1 MLYSPVRRFRA
12 LFAIVVVVGCCI
24 PAGALAQGIYI
35 PSAGPVSRSM
45 GGATTAV
52 PLEGIGALYWN
63 PAVISGLPSS
73 ELGFG
78 ADLLSAVMQLS
89 SSSGPSAGATQ
100 GTPGWTL
107 IPNIGWI
114 HRGADSKLAFGLGIH
129 SVAGFKTNYPSSFTN
144 PILTPQP
151 NGVGRLYS
159 EAQFAQISPAVSYQ
173 LTDRLAVAVGPMV
186 TLGAVVADPLLF
198 IAPNPNG
205 YPTGRG
211 TQLRFGG
218 GAQGGLFYQGDGD
231 WDFGASIKSP
241 QWLPKFQYTTED
253 AAGGPRYGEVG
264 VDLPMILS
272 VGAAYRGFENVIW
285 SLDYRYF
292 DFRHA
297 EGLGD
302 GGFTSDGALK
312 GLGWRSVNGLTTG
325 VQYRIN
331 EALAVRGG
339 YGINQSPIEPATA
352 GLNIASPLVQTQAMH
367 IGWSLALSRAAAL
380 NVAYSYF
387 PQNDVS
393 GPMQTFL
400 KGVLPGSSVTN
411 TLSIHVL
418 SMGVTVKY

>member
-1 MLYSPVRRFRA
+1 MLCSPVRRFRA
-12 LFAIVVVVGCCI
+12 LFGIVVVVGCCI
-24 PAGALAQGIYI
+24 PAGVLAQGIYI
-35 PSAGPVSRSM
+35 PSSGPVSRSM

-52 PLEGIGALYWN
+52 PLDGIGSLYWN

-78 ADLLSAVMQLS
+78 VDLLSAVMDLN
-89 SSSGPSAGATQ
+89 SSSGPSAGATH
-100 GTPGWTL
+100 GTPGWVL

-114 HRGADSKLAFGLGIH
+114 HRGANSKLTFGLGIH

-186 TLGAVVADPLLF
+186 TLGALVADPLLF

-211 TQLRFGG
+211 TQLTFGG

-302 GGFTSDGALK
+302 VGFTSDGALK

-339 YGINQSPIEPATA
+339 YGINQAPIEPATA

-367 IGWSLALSRAAAL
+367 IGGSLAVNRQAAL

-387 PQNDVS
+387 PQNEVS
-393 GPMQTFL
+393 GPIQTFL
-400 KGVLPGSSVTN
+400 KGALPGSSVTN
-411 TLSIHVL
+411 RLSTHVL